1 VNCDARNP
9 WWQRVQAVTQAAVQ
23 RWGRQMSV
31 GFTDLGG
38 NLDILASLRGT
49 ELLLLDL
56 HDAPSE
62 VNAW

>member
-1 VNCDARNP
+1 
-9 WWQRVQAVTQAAVQ
+9 VQAVTQAAVQ